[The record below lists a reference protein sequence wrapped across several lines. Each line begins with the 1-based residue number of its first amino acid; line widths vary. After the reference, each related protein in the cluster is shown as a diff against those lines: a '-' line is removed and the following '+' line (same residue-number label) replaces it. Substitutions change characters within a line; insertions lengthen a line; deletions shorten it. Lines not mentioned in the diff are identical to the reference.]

1 MTAPEAPRQAVRAQ
15 RFEPSAERWSPHRW
29 TSELGPALVIAMR
42 DALDTRGGGRAAHRD
57 GVVWKGRFMPSG
69 EAARFSDFAGFRGAE
84 VPVVARLSNLHTR
97 RGERDITGM
106 AIKLLPPDGEMTD
119 LVAMS
124 LEVFP
129 VRRARDFLALLEAAD
144 KAAHEGRVRGA
155 LGVLGLIVTLR
166 VSLPALVR
174 GVIALA
180 SRRDPMDTTYHGV
193 QTFRLVRDLAPA
205 MAPDRRPMRYRWVP
219 TVDDARHR
227 AAPAASAPD
236 GETPRFTLEL
246 ILGDPGWRR
255 LDDPT
260 WSWPKD
266 APTVRAGEL
275 VLDQII
281 EPEPEDLAFNPL
293 LLAPGIEPGP
303 DDIFSD
309 RAGAYAVAHASH
321 AHGRAPAASAP

>member
-1 MTAPEAPRQAVRAQ
+1 VTAPEAPRQSVRAQ
-15 RFEPSAERWSPHRW
+15 RFEPSAERWTPHRW

-42 DALDTRGGGRAAHRD
+42 DALGTRGGGRAAHRD
-57 GVVWKGRFMPSG
+57 GVVWTGRFTPSG
-69 EAARFSDFAGFRGAE
+69 AAAGLSDFAGFRGAE
-84 VPVVARLSNLHTR
+84 VPVVARFSNLRTR
-97 RGERDITGM
+97 RGERDIRGM
-106 AIKLLPPDGEMTD
+106 ATKLLPLDGEMTD

-129 VRRARDFLALLEAAD
+129 VRRARDFLALLEAARE
-144 KAAHEGRVRGA
+144 AAHKGRVRGA
-155 LGVLGLIVTLR
+155 LAVLGLIVTLR

-174 GVIALA
+174 GIIALA

-193 QTFRLVRDLAPA
+193 QTFRLVRDRAPG

-219 TVDDARHR
+219 IGDDARR
-227 AAPAASAPD
+227 GKAARASARD
-236 GETPRFTLEL
+236 ETRFALEL
-246 ILGDPGWRR
+246 VLGDPGWRR

-260 WSWPKD
+260 WAWPKD

-275 VLDQII
+275 VLDRII

-321 AHGRAPAASAP
+321 AQGRAPAASAP